1 MTTLAKKKSEFQGKA
16 ETIQK
21 KKKGVIVCVCH
32 REREF
37 VCEREIVNNRERER
51 EIGRRTSRQK
61 ETEREKEREKQTH
74 TQAHIHRERDR
85 QRESAIE

>member
-1 MTTLAKKKSEFQGKA
+1 MAKKKSEFQGKA

-37 VCEREIVNNRERER
+37 VCEREIVNNRE
-51 EIGRRTSRQK
+51 
-61 ETEREKEREKQTH
+61 TE
-74 TQAHIHRERDR
+74 RERDR
-85 QRESAIE
+85 EK

>member
-1 MTTLAKKKSEFQGKA
+1 MAKKKSEFQGKA

-51 EIGRRTSRQK
+51 EREIGRRTSRQK
-61 ETEREKEREKQTH
+61 ETER
-74 TQAHIHRERDR
+74 
-85 QRESAIE
+85 